1 VSIGKIP
8 VMVGSDWCY
17 LAGASRQTKVA
28 NGECEFDEGGYFI
41 VKGTEKVVVAQEKQ
55 ASNYTFVF
63 KTKDQHEPWLAEIRS
78 LPSSTAAFPI
88 LFRVYVKI
96 EKGSPRI
103 LCHIRNITKDL
114 PLGLVLRALG
124 LNNDQEIF

>member
-1 VSIGKIP
+1 
-8 VMVGSDWCY
+8 MVGSDWCY
-17 LAGASRQTKVA
+17 LSGASRQTKIE

-63 KTKDQHEPWLAEIRS
+63 KTKDQREPWLAEIRS
-78 LPSSTAAFPI
+78 LPLSAAAFPI

-96 EKGSPRI
+96 EKSCPRI
-103 LCHIRNITKDL
+103 LCHIRNVSKDL